1 LLDYHPGEILD
12 GGLVAIGASR
22 REKGR
27 AMGSNYSAVLIESVE
42 DGALGF
48 ESAILI
54 HLQSNCYPPVPSSMV
69 GPCLEAIR
77 IVQDAQYGDGD
88 ASDRVTLPDG
98 VSWRGEEDAPAY
110 AIVEGFHLDS
120 FIQWE
125 EI

>member
-1 LLDYHPGEILD
+1 MGSIYAA
-12 GGLVAIGASR
+12 GLV
-22 REKGR
+22 
-27 AMGSNYSAVLIESVE
+27 ESVE
-42 DGALGF
+42 EGAIGF

-54 HLQSNCYPPVPSSMV
+54 HLRSNHYPPVPSSMV

-77 IVQDAQYGDGD
+77 IVQDAQYGDAS

-110 AIVEGFHLDS
+110 AIVEEFHLDS

-125 EI
+125 E